1 MATTKRTKEIT
12 TRFHT
17 LGIFP
22 TDDELN
28 YIANTESY
36 FDGLLTP
43 LDVELKLIDIALN
56 NPNHPYHHM
65 VIPIE
70 ETINL

>member
-1 MATTKRTKEIT
+1 MQTTKRTKEIMS
-12 TRFHT
+12 RFHT

-22 TDDELN
+22 TDDELT

-43 LDVELKLIDIALN
+43 LDVELKLIDVAFN
-56 NPNHPYHHM
+56 NKNHPYHHM